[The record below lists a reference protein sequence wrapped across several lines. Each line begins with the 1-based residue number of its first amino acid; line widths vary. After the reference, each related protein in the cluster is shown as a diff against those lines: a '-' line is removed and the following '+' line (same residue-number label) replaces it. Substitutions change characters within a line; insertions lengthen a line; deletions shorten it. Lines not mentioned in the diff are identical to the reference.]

1 MLEYT
6 ETFTI
11 PEWAVSYL
19 EYGNGADLTPEE
31 IAQIERFEAQL
42 AAYGPHSWEWGND
55 IGFCTEN
62 DIGGLACDCVE
73 LHLFVDV
80 PRMAG
85 DPTRAE
91 MIRELISA
99 FRWRRDGRR
108 DECWKFDIEAAI
120 YWFSSHWAGGQGSN
134 LYSALST
141 SPYRPGRLCN
151 GLEIGSQSQEM
162 YAHLTETFCP
172 KFDQGGA
179 K

>member
-11 PEWAVSYL
+11 PEWSVAYL
-19 EYGNGADLTPEE
+19 EYGDSSGLTSDE
-31 IAQIERFEAQL
+31 IAQIERFEARL
-42 AAYGPHSWEWGND
+42 GAYGEHSFEWGND

-62 DIGGLACDCVE
+62 DIGGLACNCIE

-99 FRWRRDGRR
+99 FRWRRDGRK
-108 DECWKFDIEAAI
+108 DECWKFDIEAAM
-120 YWFSSHWAGGQGSN
+120 YWFCSNWHGGQWSN

-141 SPYRPGRLCN
+141 SPYRPGPLCR
-151 GLEIGSQSQEM
+151 GPEPYTAQVDM
-162 YAHLTETFCP
+162 YHHLVETFCP
-172 KFDQGGA
+172 RTGNE
-179 K
+179 